1 VNLSVAIDPGPVYRL
16 GFVKFE
22 NVSNDLRK
30 MLMRAWQLL
39 PGDVFDENY
48 VANFIAHAENAGP
61 VLMRSLAGLKVVYDV
76 RAYPQSHQVD
86 VLIRFE

>member
-1 VNLSVAIDPGPVYRL
+1 MGTDDRRGKLRSAATYGKLDRD
-16 GFVKFE
+16 GFIHRSWMKAE
-22 NVSNDLRK
+22 G
-30 MLMRAWQLL
+30 L